1 LIPPHGPTIRKSR
14 NSTIR
19 NTINIIAQLNAPSSW
34 LFSDEIPFSTADG
47 LMKNG
52 DHTHRQQGAER
63 ENDWIDLFAEL
74 VEHARSGVA
83 HQAPRDGDDYLSHLA
98 SVDQVPCH
106 VLAWAVNRECT
117 Q

>member
-47 LMKNG
+47 LMKNAAI
-52 DHTHRQQGAER
+52 TPTVNRGAER
-63 ENDWIDLFAEL
+63 EHDRIDLFAEL
-74 VEHARSGVA
+74 VDHARSGVA
-83 HQAPRDGDDYLSHLA
+83 HQAPPTTTTTTWLTLPPSIKYH
-98 SVDQVPCH
+98 P
-106 VLAWAVNRECT
+106 T
-117 Q
+117 